1 MCGDGCASGGNHP
14 PMRRRQFNDK
24 CISIETNVGCR
35 FQQFVSKIS
44 LIDVHFAVLVDAD
57 SASLRRLSAPAE
69 RHHATEDEEGVIL
82 RLPAAK

>member
-1 MCGDGCASGGNHP
+1 
-14 PMRRRQFNDK
+14 MRHRQFNDG

-44 LIDVHFAVLVDAD
+44 VVEVQFAVLVDAD
-57 SASLRRLSAPAE
+57 SGSLSYLSAPAE